1 VRRPGAPSELGR
13 LGAPLVHVL
22 DEAWKRM
29 HWWVAVMALLYAVSG
44 ITVVRPDEV
53 ALIERW
59 GRLVGATPAAREH
72 GPGLLFAL
80 PRPVDQVVRV
90 KTKRVRQL
98 EIRTLAPPP
107 DWVSGGDTLDPLT
120 VGYALTGDQN
130 IVHVGMVARY
140 RVRDP
145 AEWAF
150 YGPKAEDILRTEI
163 SAAMVRSLGEMGV
176 DHVLA
181 EGRKPLIRTV
191 TRRAQAGLDA
201 AHSGLALVS
210 LELTSLGP
218 PQALQADFDAV
229 QTAYIEAETQKKD
242 AQTFAQETIP
252 AAHASADRAVQSA
265 RAAATTRLAHARG
278 DLDAF
283 QALERAARAEPSVVR
298 ERLYREAVER
308 AIAGAAQVRW
318 VPPPAGGHHEG
329 LRVLV
334 SPEPAGAPSA
344 AGSTG
349 APGSPGP
356 AGATGSTGPAGPAG
370 APGSAG
376 PVGPAT
382 AAAAVPRPAG
392 AKP

>member
-1 VRRPGAPSELGR
+1 V
-13 LGAPLVHVL
+13 
-22 DEAWKRM
+22 EAD
-29 HWWVAVMALLYAVSG
+29 A
-44 ITVVRPDEV
+44 
-53 ALIERW
+53 
-59 GRLVGATPAAREH
+59 LVG
-72 GPGLLFAL
+72 
-80 PRPVDQVVRV
+80 DQVVRV

-98 EIRTLAPPP
+98 EILTLAPPP

-176 DHVLA
+176 DRVLA

-201 AHSGLALVS
+201 ARSGLALVS

-229 QTAYIEAETQKKD
+229 QTAYIEAETEKKK
-242 AQTFAQETIP
+242 AEAFAQETIP
-252 AAHASADRAVQSA
+252 AAHASSDRAVQSA
-265 RAAATTRLAHARG
+265 RAAAATRLAHARG

-283 QALERAARAEPSVVR
+283 RALEGAARAGPSVVR

-308 AIAGAAQVRW
+308 AISGAAQVRW

-329 LRVLV
+329 LRVLL
-334 SPEPAGAPSA
+334 SPEPAGAPGA

-349 APGSPGP
+349 APGS
-356 AGATGSTGPAGPAG
+356 TGSTGPAGA
-370 APGSAG
+370 AGSAE
-376 PVGPAT
+376 PVGPGT
-382 AAAAVPRPAG
+382 AAAATPPSAG